1 MGWQDAPLDAG
12 QDQGAQPAP
21 ASPATARSSWMDAP
35 VDGAAP
41 TASPDIQTM
50 TVRPSPASGHT
61 ADGDLSGMVIQ
72 PPVPGAPPV
81 TSGHQQPGMMQSLG
95 EGLATPFLGAA
106 QAAEHLMPINGML
119 HALGVPGVKSTE
131 ELDKALNDRHKEL
144 IAEDDG
150 HINWARMAGEV
161 VNPINYVGPY
171 ATEMSGLSNLARST
185 LGSMWSAAM
194 RPVDTE
200 KEGFVRGKIKQIA
213 EGAVAGV
220 ATNAAGKVLSQAIA
234 PGDATLLAK
243 EGIRLTP
250 GQNVGGLVRR
260 GEEALRSVP
269 LLGAAIRHGEDI
281 TRGDF
286 NVAVYNRALEPLG
299 EKYSGK
305 AIGTEGVD
313 NLRQQ
318 ISAAYDRV
326 LPHVQFRAD
335 QNLANDFNNLRQL
348 AGEMPPD
355 QVRQFNNIA
364 IGRVYKR
371 LQPTGT
377 MDGRTFKQVESELTH
392 KAAGMHSSGDAAQ
405 RQLGDAVD
413 ELNQMLRQNLARQ
426 NPAQRA
432 ELEANNKAWMMYAR
446 VRRAASNR
454 VTSNGEFTPTD
465 LLAALKAS
473 DKSPGKGQFAT
484 GRAPMQDLAASGS
497 NVIRNKM
504 ADSGTPER
512 QMWGHLATGGAVAG
526 GAYGVSHGVD
536 PMWLAAGIPAIAPYN
551 GPAMSLLRGATTG
564 TAGVRG
570 ALSNSDI
577 SPWLSPMAGAISGY
591 GQ

>member
-1 MGWQDAPLDAG
+1 MGWQDAPLDNPG
-12 QDQGAQPAP
+12 QDQGAAP
-21 ASPATARSSWMDAP
+21 AAAPGQPNWMSAP
-35 VDGAAP
+35 VDGAGPA
-41 TASPDIQTM
+41 ARPDIPTM
-50 TVRPSPASGHT
+50 TVKPSAAPGRT
-61 ADGDLSGMVIQ
+61 ADGDLSGMAIQ
-72 PPVPGAPPV
+72 PPVKGAPSV
-81 TSGHQQPGMMQSLG
+81 TGHQQPGMMQSLG
-95 EGLATPFLGAA
+95 EGLATPVLGAA
-106 QAAEHLMPINGML
+106 QMAEHLIPINGML
-119 HALGVPGVKSTE
+119 HSLGVPGVKSTE

-144 IAEDDG
+144 LAEDDG

-161 VNPINYVGPY
+161 ASPINYVGPY

-185 LGSMWSAAM
+185 LGAMWSSAM
-194 RPVDTE
+194 QPVDTE
-200 KEGFVRGKIKQIA
+200 KEGFAKGKVKQIA
-213 EGAVAGV
+213 EGGVAGV
-220 ATNAAGKVLSQAIA
+220 ATNAAGRVLSDAIK
-234 PGDATLLAK
+234 PGDATKLAQA
-243 EGIRLTP
+243 GIRLTP
-250 GQNVGGLVRR
+250 GQTVGGLVRR

-286 NVAVYNRALEPLG
+286 NIAVYNRALEPIG

-313 NLRQQ
+313 KLRQQ

-326 LPHVQFRAD
+326 LPNVKFQAD
-335 QNLANDFNNLRQL
+335 QQLANDFNNLRQL

-355 QVRQFNNIA
+355 QVRQFTNIA
-364 IGRVYKR
+364 MGRVYKR

-377 MDGRTFKQVESELTH
+377 MDGYTFKQVESELTYL
-392 KAAGMHSSGDAAQ
+392 ASGMHSSGDAAQ

-413 ELNQMLRQNLARQ
+413 ELNQMLRSNLARQ
-426 NPAQRA
+426 NPGQRA
-432 ELEANNKAWMMYAR
+432 ELGANNKAWSMYAR
-446 VRRAASNR
+446 VRRAATNR

-465 LLAALKAS
+465 LLAALRAS
-473 DKSPGKGQFAT
+473 DKSPGKGMFST
-484 GRAPMQDLAASGS
+484 GKAPMQDLAAPAS

-526 GAYGVSHGVD
+526 GAYGMSHGVD
-536 PMWLAAGIPAIAPYN
+536 PAWLAAGLPAIAPYN

-570 ALSNSDI
+570 ALTNSEI
-577 SPWLSPMAGAISGY
+577 SPWVSPVAGAVSGY
-591 GQ
+591 AQ